1 MAGQA
6 DVLERIFR
14 ALDIELQG
22 AGIKA
27 TTQQWL
33 AVIGPLLDILSP
45 DEQAAVVQRLLPIL
59 TDAVQQSG
67 RDARA
72 AVEE

>member
-1 MAGQA
+1 
-6 DVLERIFR
+6 V
-14 ALDIELQG
+14 
-22 AGIKA
+22 KA

-45 DEQAAVVQRLLPIL
+45 DEQAAVVQRLLPVL

-67 RDARA
+67 REARA
-72 AVEE
+72 DSSE